1 MNFAKKLQNK
11 TISLLS
17 VGLLMVSG
25 WGTGGAPVQAAASA
39 TPAPVCNTGDQGLLQ
54 QLQKKHTGEGTV
66 PLTFAD
72 VEFLNADTGRAAGNG
87 FLIGTSDGGCH
98 FQEIYQGQ
106 WSFRQLSFPDNVN
119 GFALASVQE
128 GQAKYLIGTTDG
140 GSTWKRLSKQA
151 VTFEHVEFMD
161 SKTGFGY
168 NRASTYYT
176 KDGGLGWSKI
186 PTPANTRGAYFS
198 SRNSGWAVVIV
209 PGTGYQVMSTADGG
223 ANWKLRLKSN
233 FADPQYGQ
241 IYAKGN
247 QVYALLYGGS
257 GMSHTSYSLYSSSNT
272 GGSWTRVIAQDSA
285 GGGPAPGSGRTKV
298 NRGPASGKPGNLQ
311 LIGKEAAFM
320 VGYLPAAEQVG
331 TGFTKDNGQT
341 WNNSATVHGYEGM
354 ISFTDH
360 NQGWMA
366 VRDFDSSTL
375 YATKDAGAH
384 WTAKFSFEF

>member
-1 MNFAKKLQNK
+1 MNFTKKLQNK

-25 WGTGGAPVQAAASA
+25 WGTGGAPVQAAAPA
-39 TPAPVCNTGDQGLLQ
+39 TPAPVCNTGDHGLLQ
-54 QLQKKHTGEGTV
+54 QLQKKHTGEGKV

-72 VEFLNADTGRAAGNG
+72 VEFLNAVTGRAAGNG

-106 WSFRQLSFPDNVN
+106 WSFRQLNFPDNVN

-223 ANWKLRLKSN
+223 ASWKLRLKSD

-257 GMSHTSYSLYSSSNT
+257 GMSQTSYSLYSSSNT

-285 GGGPAPGSGRTKV
+285 GGGPAPGSGSTKV

-331 TGFTKDNGQT
+331 TGFTKDNGQSWSNT
-341 WNNSATVHGYEGM
+341 KTVPGYEGS

-360 NQGWMA
+360 IQGWMA